1 MAIHNSLLAGVFE
14 DRRLIIVVTQ
24 FDRTVEPD
32 GIDEEEITVEKVQE
46 KVCQSVREACPD
58 AKISFDDVV
67 PLSGLWA
74 FQAQMLAMSQ
84 PDDEDGYRRHR
95 DRVVRSLSKYQP
107 FPCGQGESLGSALA
121 KQSDD
126 QLVQAL
132 LDASG
137 LAGLK
142 ERIHNVTTSCIKV
155 WASKMRGDYERYL
168 IQAKGEFWRRMNS
181 VYEQDIRE
189 FLLRS

>member
-1 MAIHNSLLAGVFE
+1 MLAGVFE
-14 DRRLIIVVTQ
+14 DRRLIIVVTK
-24 FDRTVEPD
+24 FDRTVDPD
-32 GIDEEEITVEKVQE
+32 DTDEKITVEKVQE
-46 KVCQSVREACPD
+46 KVCLSVREACPD

-95 DRVVRSLSKYQP
+95 DRVVRSLSQYQP

-132 LDASG
+132 VDASG

-142 ERIHNVTTSCIKV
+142 ERYVTI
-155 WASKMRGDYERYL
+155 G
-168 IQAKGEFWRRMNS
+168 
-181 VYEQDIRE
+181 
-189 FLLRS
+189 